1 MAGGGGGGESGGG
14 GAPAAGSSA
23 PAAAAA
29 AAAAAVAA
37 AAAGGEGDSPEE
49 ATALEQLVVEL
60 SAPDAETR
68 AAAADALLDVPT
80 PGAEPNSEPGE
91 RGAPWWGGAG

>member
-23 PAAAAA
+23 PAAGAAA
-29 AAAAAVAA
+29 AA